1 MSTPWGYRPR
11 NERDTPEWDLHP
23 QTHAVRAGLARS
35 GFGETSEALYL
46 NSGFTYSTAE
56 EALDSFA
63 EETDHFLYSRF
74 HNPTIAMFEQR
85 LAAIE
90 GADFC
95 VATGSGMS
103 AMFSSL
109 ACLVEQ
115 GDHVVASAAMFSS
128 CHVVITELLPK
139 WGVTFELVKG
149 NDPQAWAKAL
159 SKPTKVVFIETP
171 SNPLMEIVDI
181 QMVSDLAHQVGATV
195 IVDNVMASP
204 VLQKPLQLGADVV
217 MYSATKHIDGQGRVL
232 AGAILGSASYIHEKL
247 MPFTRHTGPS
257 LSPFNAW
264 VLVKSL
270 ETMQMRVERMVANA
284 QAIAEFLEARLE
296 IKSVRFPGLKS
307 HPEHA
312 LAMKQ
317 MSGGGGTTVGIE
329 FVGDQ
334 ASVFAFMNKLR
345 IIDISNNLGDSK
357 SLITHPASS
366 THRRLGPEVQA
377 EMGITPSV
385 LRLSVGLEHSTD
397 LIKDLTQALS
407 AATTSTTDNKL
418 K

>member
-11 NERDTPEWDLHP
+11 NNREEPQWDLHP

-46 NSGFTYSTAE
+46 NSGFTYSNAE
-56 EALDSFA
+56 EAFSSFA
-63 EETDHFLYSRF
+63 DETDHFLYSRF

-90 GADFC
+90 GAEFC

-103 AMFSSL
+103 AMFASL

-128 CHVVITELLPK
+128 CHVVITEFLPK

-149 NDPQAWAKAL
+149 NDPAAWAKAL
-159 SKPTKVVFIETP
+159 SKPTKAVFIETP

-181 QMVSDLAHQVGATV
+181 QLVSDLAHKVGATV

-232 AGAILGSASYIHEKL
+232 AGAILGSAQYIQEKL

-270 ETMQMRVERMVANA
+270 ETMQMRVERMVENA
-284 QAIAEFLEARLE
+284 QAIAEFLESRKE

-317 MSGGGGTTVGIE
+317 MNGGGGTTVGIE

-334 ASVFAFMNKLR
+334 SEVFAFMNQLK

-366 THRRLGPEVQA
+366 THRRLTPEVQA

-385 LRLSVGLEHSTD
+385 LRLSVGLEHSSD
-397 LIKDLTQALS
+397 LIKDLTQAL
-407 AATTSTTDNKL
+407 N
-418 K
+418 

>member
-11 NERDTPEWDLHP
+11 NEREEPEWDLHP

-46 NSGFTYSTAE
+46 NSGFTYSSAE
-56 EALDSFA
+56 EANASFA
-63 EETDHFLYSRF
+63 DETEHFLYSRF

-128 CHVVITELLPK
+128 CHVVITEFLPK

-149 NDPQAWAKAL
+149 NDPAAWAKAL
-159 SKPTKVVFIETP
+159 SRPTKAVFIETP

-181 QMVSDLAHQVGATV
+181 QMVSDLAHKVGATV

-204 VLQKPLQLGADVV
+204 VLQKPLQLGSDVV
-217 MYSATKHIDGQGRVL
+217 MYSA
-232 AGAILGSASYIHEKL
+232 
-247 MPFTRHTGPS
+247 
-257 LSPFNAW
+257 
-264 VLVKSL
+264 
-270 ETMQMRVERMVANA
+270 
-284 QAIAEFLEARLE
+284 
-296 IKSVRFPGLKS
+296 
-307 HPEHA
+307 
-312 LAMKQ
+312 
-317 MSGGGGTTVGIE
+317 
-329 FVGDQ
+329 
-334 ASVFAFMNKLR
+334 
-345 IIDISNNLGDSK
+345 
-357 SLITHPASS
+357 
-366 THRRLGPEVQA
+366 
-377 EMGITPSV
+377 
-385 LRLSVGLEHSTD
+385 
-397 LIKDLTQALS
+397 
-407 AATTSTTDNKL
+407 
-418 K
+418 